1 MKERMIRLGLQQ
13 FLLTLCILANI
24 LAGAQTTSSGETGVS
39 PVRRAGT
46 PAAPN
51 TTVCMRCVRAH
62 MEFLASDALRGR
74 GSGTPDELLAA
85 TYVAAQL
92 EQYGVAPAGDH
103 GTYIQQAPVI
113 RQKLSAPPTL
123 WFMTP
128 GDGIPA
134 QRIQWTHGKEM
145 LALSLADTQFEGPL
159 KTIDT
164 DRPDASLK
172 EVAPPSRR
180 LSGWQPAL
188 SEVEESRPPF
198 DLQDA
203 SATLERISLAQS
215 RHQETSAVAAA
226 NQHAIVLI
234 RGTDAGK
241 IRAARLSAEES
252 GAIAVFMPASGDD
265 LLHWEER
272 AKELPK
278 LPLKLAGTSGGPALG
293 EGSRN
298 EFALSDEAMAGLN
311 GIPDGTT
318 FYLETTTAPPEKSS
332 TWNAVGKITGSDPKL
347 RNSAILLSA
356 HLDHL
361 GMGPPVNGDA
371 IYHGADDDA
380 SGVTAV
386 LEVARVLARGPKP
399 RRTVVFALFGSEE
412 DGGLGSSW
420 FEAHPPVP
428 LANVA
433 ANLEFEM
440 IGRRDPKYPDDS
452 LWLSGWDRTNLGPAL
467 AAHGA
472 KLVKDERPEEHFFVR
487 SDNYVFAKKGVVA
500 QTASSFGLHADYH
513 QPSDDLAHIDFQ
525 HMRVVI
531 ASLIESVEWLVN
543 SEFRPRW
550 VDGGR
555 P

>member
-1 MKERMIRLGLQQ
+1 VPTDPKADTSAAYNPFNPILMKERTIRLGLQH
-13 FLLTLCILANI
+13 FLLAFWLLADVAV
-24 LAGAQTTSSGETGVS
+24 LAQTAAS
-39 PVRRAGT
+39 PTTTAPSVRAGNG
-46 PAAPN
+46 AEQASGGSAPS
-51 TTVCMRCVRAH
+51 VCARCIRAH
-62 MEFLASDALRGR
+62 MVFLASDALRGR

-128 GDGIPA
+128 GDSIPA

-145 LALSLADTQFEGPL
+145 LVLSLSDSEFKGRL
-159 KTIDT
+159 KSIDT
-164 DRPDASLK
+164 DRDGASLEQMSFSEIRKQDAPDAT
-172 EVAPPSRR
+172 ADT
-180 LSGWQPAL
+180 GG
-188 SEVEESRPPF
+188 
-198 DLQDA
+198 
-203 SATLERISLAQS
+203 
-215 RHQETSAVAAA
+215 AV
-226 NQHAIVLI
+226 VLI
-234 RGTDAGK
+234 RGKDPRK
-241 IRAARLSAEES
+241 VRAAALAAEES
-252 GAIAVFMPASGDD
+252 GAIAVLVPASGEH
-265 LLHWEER
+265 LLHWDER

-278 LPLKLAGTSGGPALG
+278 LPLKLEGVSGGPALG
-293 EGSRN
+293 EGRRN
-298 EFALSDEAMAGLN
+298 EFVLSDEAMAGLN

-347 RNSAILLSA
+347 RNSVILLSA

-361 GMGPPVNGDA
+361 GIGPPVNGDA
-371 IYHGADDDA
+371 IYNGADDDA

-399 RRTVVFALFGSEE
+399 RRTVLFALFGSEE

-420 FEAHPPVP
+420 FEAHPPMP

-472 KLVKDERPEEHFFVR
+472 KLVKDERPEEHFFMR

-550 VDGGR
+550 VDRGR